1 MTRLLLLMFGLT
13 AGAELAAAQQPP
25 PPPVQPAVFRSA
37 TNIVTVNVTV
47 TDGRKPITGLT
58 RGDFQVLEDG
68 VPQEVQFFES
78 RTVPLD
84 VILLLDTSSS
94 MQDKM
99 PAVHEAARSFMKIL
113 RPEDRG
119 AVVTFA
125 DSVQIVQ
132 ELTHDG
138 RAIEAAING
147 TQARGSTALRTAVYV
162 ALKQFA
168 LRPRAPGEIRRQAIA
183 VLSDGQDT
191 KSLVPMEDVL
201 ALARRSGVNI
211 YPIALAIT
219 PRDGREPDNLRFSDA
234 YQALQ
239 TLARETGGQVFVAAH
254 VHGLKDI
261 YQTIAGELS
270 AQYSIAYSPT
280 NARADGRF
288 RKILIRI
295 ISNPTLRPRARAG
308 YTADGK

>member
-1 MTRLLLLMFGLT
+1 MVGRVLLLMFGLMPSVD
-13 AGAELAAAQQPP
+13 LAAQEPLPAQVQPP
-25 PPPVQPAVFRSA
+25 VFRSSA
-37 TNIVTVNVTV
+37 NIVSVNVTV
-47 TDGRKPITGLT
+47 TDGRKPVTGLT
-58 RGDFQVLEDG
+58 RGDFEVLEDG
-68 VPQEVQFFES
+68 VRQEVQFFES
-78 RTVPLD
+78 RSVPLD

-125 DSVQIVQ
+125 DSVEVVQ
-132 ELTHDG
+132 DLTYDG
-138 RAIEAAING
+138 GAIEAAINS
-147 TQARGSTALRTAVYV
+147 TRASGSTALRTAVYV

-168 LRPRAPGEIRRQAIA
+168 VHPRASGEIRRQAIA
-183 VLSDGQDT
+183 LLSDGNDT
-191 KSLVPMEDVL
+191 KSLVPMDDVL

-211 YPIALAIT
+211 YPITLAGS
-219 PRDGREPDNLRFSDA
+219 PAARPSEDLRFSDA

-239 TLARETGGQVFVAAH
+239 TLARDTGGQVFVAAH
-254 VHGLKDI
+254 VQKLKDI

-270 AQYSIAYSPT
+270 AQYSIAYSST

-288 RKILIRI
+288 RRILIRI
-295 ISNPTLRPRARAG
+295 ISNPTLRPRARSG
-308 YTADGK
+308 YLADAK

>member
-1 MTRLLLLMFGLT
+1 MTRGVLLLILGL
-13 AGAELAAAQQPP
+13 GAVAPAAAQEPAPAAQPP
-25 PPPVQPAVFRSA
+25 VFRSA
-37 TNIVTVNVTV
+37 TNIVAVNVTV

-58 RGDFQVLEDG
+58 RGDFEVLEDG

-125 DSVQIVQ
+125 DSVQVVQ
-132 ELTHDG
+132 DLTHDG
-138 RAIEAAING
+138 AAIERAING
-147 TQARGSTALRTAVYV
+147 THAGGSTALRTAIYV

-168 LRPRAPGEIRRQAIA
+168 VRPRAPGEIRRQAIA

-201 ALARRSGVNI
+201 ALARRSAVNI
-211 YPIALAIT
+211 YPISLAPAAGT
-219 PRDGREPDNLRFSDA
+219 QASEPLRFSDA
-234 YQALQ
+234 YQAMQ
-239 TLARETGGQVFVAAH
+239 TLARETGGQVFVTRH
-254 VHGLKDI
+254 VHGLKDV
-261 YQTIAGELS
+261 YQAIAGELS

-288 RKILIRI
+288 RRILIRI
-295 ISNPTLRPRARAG
+295 ITNPALRPRARPG
-308 YTADGK
+308 YLAEAK